1 MFSLQIVD
9 TDKFLGMPPSSQALY
24 FHLGMHGDDD
34 GFVASPRK
42 IARCAGCNDDDMR
55 ILAAKGFIIPFDSG
69 VLVITDWRVNN
80 TLQND
85 RYKETMYQD
94 EKSLLRLEKSG
105 KYVLDST
112 LETECIQNGSSM
124 EPQRNLTQRNQTE
137 PNKTECGG
145 THQAHTR
152 FSPPGV
158 DEVREYCNE
167 RGYTT
172 IDPERFVSYYAAR
185 QWMAGQTA
193 ITDWRA
199 AVDSWHRKD
208 MDKNG
213 NEKTGSKPLW
223 TCGTIV

>member
-1 MFSLQIVD
+1 MFSLQVVD
-9 TDKFLGMPPSSQALY
+9 TDKFLDMPPSSQALY

-34 GFVASPRK
+34 GFVSSPRK

-85 RYKETMYQD
+85 RYKETIYRY
-94 EKSLLRLEKSG
+94 EKSMLRLDKSG
-105 KYVLDST
+105 KYILYSSQIP
-112 LETECIQNGSSM
+112 ECIQNGSNM
-124 EPQRNLTQRNQTE
+124 ESQRNITQQNSTE
-137 PNKTECGG
+137 QNETECGT
-145 THQAHTR
+145 THQAHTS
-152 FSPPGV
+152 FSPPRV
-158 DEVREYCNE
+158 DDVRAYCGM

-213 NEKTGSKPLW
+213 NGQSESTPLW
-223 TCGTIV
+223 TVGTVV

>member
-1 MFSLQIVD
+1 MFSLLVVD
-9 TDKFLGMPPSSQALY
+9 TDKFLDMPVSAQALY

-55 ILAAKGFIIPFDSG
+55 ILATKGFIIPFDSG

-105 KYVLDST
+105 KYVMDST
-112 LETECIQNGSSM
+112 LETECIQRGSNTES
-124 EPQRNLTQRNQTE
+124 QRNLTQRTE
-137 PNKTECGG
+137 QSKTECGG
-145 THQAHTR
+145 TYQAHAR
-152 FSPPGV
+152 FSPPSV
-158 DEVREYCNE
+158 DDVQEYCNE

-172 IDPERFVSYYAAR
+172 IDPERFVSFYAAR
-185 QWMAGQTA
+185 GWKSGQTA
-193 ITDWRA
+193 ITDWWA
-199 AVDSWHRKD
+199 AVDSWHRD
-208 MDKNG
+208 DVSRSN
-213 NEKTGSKPLW
+213 S
-223 TCGTIV
+223 TISMPTYGGEENWSL